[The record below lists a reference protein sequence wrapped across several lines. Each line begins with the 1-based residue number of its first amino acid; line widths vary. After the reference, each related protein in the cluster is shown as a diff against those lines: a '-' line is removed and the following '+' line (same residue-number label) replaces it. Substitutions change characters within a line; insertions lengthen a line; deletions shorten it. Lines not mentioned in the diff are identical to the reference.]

1 LLQVQ
6 IKYFQNGDT
15 TGNIGNRRHLC
26 FCKWKG
32 PILIS
37 NLDSTLNFKFRASF
51 SQHFSVIV
59 FDLCHLFH
67 KKAGLQGFIKKFITP
82 QSIQFLK
89 VWPIFCAISE
99 IFCVSYAYYMSK
111 LCVKS
116 FFKCQN
122 QFSRALPTLCS
133 NAEGFSCMPYKLCY
147 LVCFA
152 KLALRL
158 IKKVVGQS
166 FVPEKSY

>member
-1 LLQVQ
+1 M
-6 IKYFQNGDT
+6 
-15 TGNIGNRRHLC
+15 
-26 FCKWKG
+26 
-32 PILIS
+32 S
-37 NLDSTLNFKFRASF
+37 SF
-51 SQHFSVIV
+51 SQ
-59 FDLCHLFH
+59 
-67 KKAGLQGFIKKFITP
+67 KAGFQGFIKKFITP

-133 NAEGFSCMPYKLCY
+133 NAEGFFMH
-147 LVCFA
+147 
-152 KLALRL
+152 ALQIVLLSVFRETGSATH
-158 IKKVVGQS
+158 KKGGRPI
-166 FVPEKSY
+166 VPKKSY